1 MLQVSD
7 MNTVVRNFLN
17 TLHDGLYI
25 FEGQR
30 TGAYGHTRLPTLVRV
45 TWNKIDA
52 AYVDTWCENEPGEGC
67 YRMHVNGNLGFYP
80 PDAGAAQDREVLW
93 ERAVRRLY
101 PDLTTADIL
110 MRVMT
115 VPAHPA
121 ISWPL
126 ISGEPYAGSPEPSGV
141 LVGNGEEEGG
151 GETGSERDE
160 AGAAEAGT

>member
-17 TLHDGLYI
+17 TLHDGLYV

-30 TGAYGHTRLPTLVRV
+30 TGVYGQTRLPTLVHV
-45 TWNKIDA
+45 IWNKIEA
-52 AYVDTWCENEPGEGC
+52 VYIDTWCENEHGEAC
-67 YRMHVNGNLGFYP
+67 YRMHVNGKLGFYP
-80 PDAGAAQDREVLW
+80 ADAGAAQDREVLW
-93 ERAVRRLY
+93 ERAVRSLY

-110 MRVMT
+110 MQVMT
-115 VPAHPA
+115 VPAYPA

-126 ISGEPYAGSPEPSGV
+126 ISGDSRECEPSGV
-141 LVGNGEEEGG
+141 FTGNGEKAGDEN
-151 GETGSERDE
+151 GSKYDE